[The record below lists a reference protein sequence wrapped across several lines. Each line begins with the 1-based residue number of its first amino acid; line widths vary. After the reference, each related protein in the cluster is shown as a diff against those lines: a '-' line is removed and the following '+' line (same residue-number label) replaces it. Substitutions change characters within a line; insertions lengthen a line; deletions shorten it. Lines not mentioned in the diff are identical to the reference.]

1 MRISDWSSDVCSSDL
16 AALAPWLPTF
26 LDDQIKLN
34 DFGASDH
41 IIAALAEHGWTA
53 PLLLARGD
61 LYRAHGNPRDL
72 VEAAEFYGKAVEM
85 DESLPE
91 AQRGLGLALIKTGRR
106 TEGQSALRRY
116 LELKPPASD
125 ASMIRMLASAEGGK
139 SEYERM
145 DARRC
150 YWCRC
155 DVDRFHG
162 QGVRIS

>member
-72 VEAAEFYGKAVEM
+72 VVAAEFYGKAVERS
-85 DESLPE
+85 EEHTS
-91 AQRGLGLALIKTGRR
+91 
-106 TEGQSALRRY
+106 
-116 LELKPPASD
+116 ELQTL
-125 ASMIRMLASAEGGK
+125 M
-139 SEYERM
+139 
-145 DARRC
+145 
-150 YWCRC
+150 
-155 DVDRFHG
+155 
-162 QGVRIS
+162 RISYAVFCLKKKKKSNIQYDDHV